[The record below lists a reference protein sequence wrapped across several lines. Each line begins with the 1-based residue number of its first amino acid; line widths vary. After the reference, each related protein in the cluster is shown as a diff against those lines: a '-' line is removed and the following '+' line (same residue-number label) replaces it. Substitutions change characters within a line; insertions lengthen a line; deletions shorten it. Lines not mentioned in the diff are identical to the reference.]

1 MTNYMRIAGLI
12 VAGACLFGCAAPA
25 ENAKA
30 KPAASAAIAKDPSC
44 LTETGSRA
52 GGGASK
58 CRGTGRSYSSED
70 IDRTG
75 KTSAADALSLL
86 DSSITV
92 HH

>member
-1 MTNYMRIAGLI
+1 MTNYMRITGLI

-30 KPAASAAIAKDPSC
+30 KPPASAAMVKDPSC
-44 LTETGSRA
+44 LTETGSRVSSD
-52 GGGASK
+52 ASK
-58 CRGTGRSYSSED
+58 CRGFGRSYSSEA

-75 KTSAADALSLL
+75 TTSAADALALL
-86 DSSITV
+86 DPSITV

>member
-1 MTNYMRIAGLI
+1 MTNYMRITGLI

-30 KPAASAAIAKDPSC
+30 KPPASAAIVKHPNC
-44 LTETGSRA
+44 LTDTGSRVSSD
-52 GGGASK
+52 ASK
-58 CRGTGRSYSSED
+58 CRGYGRNFSSED

-75 KTSAADALSLL
+75 RTSAADALALL
-86 DSSITV
+86 DPSVTV